1 MIKIAKKI
9 ILVLLIYML
18 CFSTINVIISGATSG
33 VTAEDLN
40 KFKGS
45 TSDIAGSG
53 AATSILSSILSI
65 VRTIGAGVAVVIL
78 MIIGAKYLVASA
90 GDRADIKKYA
100 INYVIGAIILFAA
113 SGILSIVKGFVDSSF
128 VS

>member
-33 VTAEDLN
+33 VTADDLN
-40 KFKGS
+40 TFKGS
-45 TSDIAGSG
+45 TSDVAGSS

-65 VRTIGAGVAVVIL
+65 VRTIGAAVAVVIL
-78 MIIGAKYLVASA
+78 MTIGAKYLVASA

-128 VS
+128 GN

>member
-33 VTAEDLN
+33 VTADDLN
-40 KFKGS
+40 TFKGS
-45 TSDIAGSG
+45 TSDVAGSS

-65 VRTIGAGVAVVIL
+65 VRTIGAAVAVVT
-78 MIIGAKYLVASA
+78 IGAKYLVASA

-128 VS
+128 GN